1 MNIEALLEKKE
12 QIQVKILR
20 QLVLKRDKITAQE
33 LCEGVNL
40 SRPSIESYLEDISY
54 LGQMM
59 GKPMEVMRQDN
70 KLALNMA
77 ESQSLDEVIS
87 FLIQDS
93 IKYRM
98 LLLLFE
104 QKNYMFFEL
113 AEALLV
119 SESTLFRKIKELN
132 KLLSEF
138 ELQIKNNKLLGEES
152 QIRYFYYLLFD
163 SLHPKFR
170 PNFLQ
175 VTKFQV
181 DFILQLEET
190 LKVTFS
196 ESSQDKLYRWLA
208 ITEKRRKLTDI
219 QVTQSL
225 EMKKIYQDDHLYQLL
240 DSLFYQYIYDKQS
253 KNNCE
258 TIFFYSFLLSF
269 FILDKE
275 SYYRFD
281 IFRSKKIPTV
291 LLNISLRERML
302 NHYRPH
308 RLGFEEEKA
317 ISYQLAQVNNKFAF
331 FHGSLFTKSQEALL
345 SHKQNWVDKSFQD
358 LLDNLKEIAL
368 SYIPKTQDLPELI
381 FGYRNA
387 LMLLE
392 LLSAQQLTVA
402 YDLSDTP
409 AYQIPMEHYLKN
421 RLRAVE
427 KIKLEHYHEG
437 QSYDLLISS
446 KRNDSRKFVYV
457 LSEFSSE
464 YDFEELL
471 TCIEALKKEKFQ
483 KKAILN

>member
-1 MNIEALLEKKE
+1 MF
-12 QIQVKILR
+12 
-20 QLVLKRDKITAQE
+20 LKHDKLTAQE
-33 LCEGVNL
+33 LCDWVNL
-40 SRPSIESYLEDISY
+40 SRPSVQSYLEDISY
-54 LGQMM
+54 IGQMI
-59 GKPMEVMRQDN
+59 GKPMEVIRQNN
-70 KLALNMA
+70 KLVLNMS
-77 ESQSLDEVIS
+77 ESQTLDEVIS

-93 IKYRM
+93 IKYR
-98 LLLLFE
+98 LILLFLE
-104 QKNYMFFEL
+104 QKNYMIFEL
-113 AEALLV
+113 AELLLL

-132 KLLSEF
+132 KLLLEF
-138 ELQIKNNKLLGEES
+138 DIQIKNNKLIGEES

-170 PNFLQ
+170 PDLLQ

-181 DFILQLEET
+181 EFVQQLEET
-190 LKVTFS
+190 LKVNFS
-196 ESSQDKLYRWLA
+196 ESSKDKLYRWLA
-208 ITEKRRKLTDI
+208 ITERRRKLTDI
-219 QVTQSL
+219 QITKSL

-240 DSLFYQYIYDKQS
+240 DYLFYQYIYDNQS
-253 KNNCE
+253 KDNCE
-258 TIFFYSFLLSF
+258 TIFFYSFLQSF

-281 IFRSKKIPTV
+281 IYRSKKIPTV

-308 RLGFEEEKA
+308 RLGLEEEKS
-317 ISYQLAQVNNKFAF
+317 ISYQLAQVNNKFTF
-331 FHGSLFTKSQEALL
+331 FQGSLFTKIQEDLML
-345 SHKQNWVDKSFQD
+345 HKQNWVDKSFQD
-358 LLDNLKEIAL
+358 LLDNLKDIAL
-368 SYIPKTQDLPELI
+368 SYIPKEQDLPELI

-421 RLRAVE
+421 NLRSVE
-427 KIKLEHYHEG
+427 KIKLEHYQES

-446 KRNDSRKFVYV
+446 KRNDNRKLVYI
-457 LSEFSSE
+457 LSEFSSD

-471 TCIEALKKEKFQ
+471 SHIESLKKEKFQ

>member
-1 MNIEALLEKKE
+1 M
-12 QIQVKILR
+12 
-20 QLVLKRDKITAQE
+20 
-33 LCEGVNL
+33 
-40 SRPSIESYLEDISY
+40 S
-54 LGQMM
+54 
-59 GKPMEVMRQDN
+59 
-70 KLALNMA
+70 
-77 ESQSLDEVIS
+77 ESQTLDEVIS

-93 IKYRM
+93 IKYR
-98 LLLLFE
+98 LILLFLE
-104 QKNYMFFEL
+104 QKNYMIFEL
-113 AEALLV
+113 AELLLL

-132 KLLSEF
+132 KLLLEF
-138 ELQIKNNKLLGEES
+138 DIQIKNNKLIGEES

-170 PNFLQ
+170 PDLLQ

-181 DFILQLEET
+181 EFVQQLEET
-190 LKVTFS
+190 LKVNFS
-196 ESSQDKLYRWLA
+196 ESSKDKLYRWLA
-208 ITEKRRKLTDI
+208 ITERRRKLTDI
-219 QVTQSL
+219 QITKSL

-240 DSLFYQYIYDKQS
+240 DYLFYQYIYDNQS
-253 KNNCE
+253 KDNCE
-258 TIFFYSFLLSF
+258 TIFFYSFLQSF

-281 IFRSKKIPTV
+281 IYRSKKIPTV

-308 RLGFEEEKA
+308 RLGLEEEKS
-317 ISYQLAQVNNKFAF
+317 ISYQLAQVNNKFTF
-331 FHGSLFTKSQEALL
+331 FQGSLFTKIQEDLML
-345 SHKQNWVDKSFQD
+345 HKQNWVDKSFQD
-358 LLDNLKEIAL
+358 LLDNLKDIAL
-368 SYIPKTQDLPELI
+368 SYIPKEQDLPELI

-421 RLRAVE
+421 NLRSVE
-427 KIKLEHYHEG
+427 KIKLEHYQES

-446 KRNDSRKFVYV
+446 KRNDSRKLVYI
-457 LSEFSSE
+457 LSEFSSD

-471 TCIEALKKEKFQ
+471 SHIESLKKEKFQ

>member
-1 MNIEALLEKKE
+1 
-12 QIQVKILR
+12 
-20 QLVLKRDKITAQE
+20 
-33 LCEGVNL
+33 
-40 SRPSIESYLEDISY
+40 
-54 LGQMM
+54 
-59 GKPMEVMRQDN
+59 
-70 KLALNMA
+70 
-77 ESQSLDEVIS
+77 
-87 FLIQDS
+87 
-93 IKYRM
+93 
-98 LLLLFE
+98 
-104 QKNYMFFEL
+104 
-113 AEALLV
+113 
-119 SESTLFRKIKELN
+119 
-132 KLLSEF
+132 
-138 ELQIKNNKLLGEES
+138 
-152 QIRYFYYLLFD
+152 
-163 SLHPKFR
+163 
-170 PNFLQ
+170 
-175 VTKFQV
+175 
-181 DFILQLEET
+181 
-190 LKVTFS
+190 
-196 ESSQDKLYRWLA
+196 
-208 ITEKRRKLTDI
+208 
-219 QVTQSL
+219 
-225 EMKKIYQDDHLYQLL
+225 
-240 DSLFYQYIYDKQS
+240 
-253 KNNCE
+253 
-258 TIFFYSFLLSF
+258 
-269 FILDKE
+269 
-275 SYYRFD
+275 
-281 IFRSKKIPTV
+281 
-291 LLNISLRERML
+291 ML

-471 TCIEALKKEKFQ
+471 TCIEALKKENFQ